1 MAIKFLTE
9 IDARFWWG
17 ATRTALLVVGL
28 GCLSLV
34 IVPSTTLSKVEGD
47 RIIFGATVSLTGK
60 YAINGL
66 HTKNGY
72 NLAVARINRTGGVK
86 VGGRSYSL
94 EIKYY
99 DDKSDPALA
108 ARLTER
114 LIRDDKIKFM
124 LGPYSS
130 ALTKAEAPVIEKY
143 KIPMIEAGGAS
154 RTIFA
159 QGYRYVFSVMSTS
172 ERYLSSVVDLV
183 AAMETKVG
191 RSPRELTLAIVV
203 EDDPFSLDVRAGV
216 VARAEALGLEVIA
229 DDRFPPNFDDSTD
242 IFRKIKSLKP
252 TILIVSGHSKGAI
265 AGMRH
270 ISEMKIDIPVI
281 GMTHCESGELIEKFG
296 TAAEGILC
304 ATQWSESLKY
314 RGTVFPSARAFSR
327 VYLKTYKGYHETPYQ
342 AAEAAAAVI
351 AWKDAFERANSFDTE
366 TLRNMIAMTELRTFY
381 GSIKFAAT
389 GQNEAKPMVLR
400 QIQKGKLRV
409 VAPVEWASWP
419 LIYPRKAPK

>member
-1 MAIKFLTE
+1 MAIKLLTAS
-9 IDARFWWG
+9 DARHWWQ
-17 ATRTALLVVGL
+17 AARAVLLVVAL

-34 IVPSTTLSKVEGD
+34 TAPSSSLSKVEGD
-47 RIIFGATVSLTGK
+47 KIIFGATVSLSGK

-66 HTKNGY
+66 NTKNGY
-72 NLAVARINRTGGVK
+72 NLAVARINQTGGVK

-94 EIKYY
+94 AVKYY
-99 DDKSDPALA
+99 DDESDSVLA

-130 ALTKAEAPVIEKY
+130 AITKAEAPVIEKY

-159 QGYRYVFSVMSTS
+159 QGYRYIFSVMSTS
-172 ERYLSSVVDLV
+172 ERYLSSVVDLI
-183 AAMETKVG
+183 AEMEKKVG
-191 RSPRELTLAIVV
+191 RSPKELTLAIVV
-203 EDDPFSLDVRAGV
+203 ENDPFSLDVRAGV
-216 VARAEALGLEVIA
+216 VARAEALGLEVVA
-229 DDRFPPNFDDSTD
+229 DDRFPANFDDSAD
-242 IFRKIKSLKP
+242 IFRKVKNLKP
-252 TILIVSGHSKGAI
+252 TILIVSGHSKGAV
-265 AGMRH
+265 AAMRH

-281 GMTHCESGELIEKFG
+281 GMTQCESGDLIEKFG
-296 TAAEGILC
+296 AAAEGILC
-304 ATQWSESLKY
+304 ATQWSENLKY

-327 VYLKTYKGYHETPYQ
+327 AYLKTYKGYHETPYQ

-351 AWKDAFERANSFDTE
+351 VWKDAFERANSFDIE
-366 TLRNMIAMTELRTFY
+366 TLRNTIASTELRTFY
-381 GSIKFAAT
+381 GNIKFAAT
-389 GQNEAKPMVLR
+389 GHNEAKPMVLR